1 MSKKFFAIVVLLL
14 FDGLTLFGSIQIA
27 QLVRTLFLGEEAIN
41 FELFEPIVFYFSI
54 LFLFVYEKIYTHH
67 IDFWEETRRILKGL
81 ALSFLLVT
89 AVLVLTSTALEY
101 SRFVLVGAYL
111 LLLIMIP
118 TQKRLVKYFLTKTGL
133 WRKNIALIGNIE
145 QVEHIKKEI
154 QDNWYLGLFPSKKAR
169 AVIIA
174 TEGFSREKT
183 QEIANDYLLN
193 QKEVFFVPTLS
204 DINFANANII
214 ELYNIRLSIIGIE
227 NKLENPFAKFI
238 KAVFEYTLVIISLPF
253 ILLFFG
259 AISACIKLDSKGPIF
274 FIQTRLGRDRV
285 PFKCLKFR
293 SMYLDGDDLLAKYLS
308 KNPEEMSHYEKYHK
322 YKNDPRITP
331 IGRIL
336 RKLSID
342 ELPQL
347 INVLRSEMS
356 LIGPRPYMI
365 SEQNKLESHDNT
377 ILLVKP
383 GITGLWQVSG
393 RNALDFQA
401 RINLD
406 KWYIQN
412 WSLWLDLII
421 LIKTIKVVLLGRD
434 AR

>member
-1 MSKKFFAIVVLLL
+1 VI
-14 FDGLTLFGSIQIA
+14 
-27 QLVRTLFLGEEAIN
+27 
-41 FELFEPIVFYFSI
+41 SI
-54 LFLFVYEKIYTHH
+54 LIKI
-67 IDFWEETRRILKGL
+67 D
-81 ALSFLLVT
+81 
-89 AVLVLTSTALEY
+89 
-101 SRFVLVGAYL
+101 SRG
-111 LLLIMIP
+111 P
-118 TQKRLVKYFLTKTGL
+118 
-133 WRKNIALIGNIE
+133 
-145 QVEHIKKEI
+145 
-154 QDNWYLGLFPSKKAR
+154 
-169 AVIIA
+169 
-174 TEGFSREKT
+174 
-183 QEIANDYLLN
+183 
-193 QKEVFFVPTLS
+193 VFFT
-204 DINFANANII
+204 
-214 ELYNIRLSIIGIE
+214 
-227 NKLENPFAKFI
+227 
-238 KAVFEYTLVIISLPF
+238 
-253 ILLFFG
+253 
-259 AISACIKLDSKGPIF
+259 
-274 FIQTRLGRDRV
+274 QTRLGQNGK

-293 SMYLDGDDLLAKYLS
+293 SMYLDGDDLLAKYLDE
-308 KNPEEMSHYEKYHK
+308 NPEEISFYEKYHK
-322 YKNDPRITP
+322 YQKDPRITP

-347 INVLRSEMS
+347 INVLRGEMS

-365 SEQNKLESHDNT
+365 SEQKKLESNDNT